1 MFKRLA
7 LVLSVVVALAAAG
20 VATAGSCPHPGR
32 GTIGLGSV
40 DGSVAGF
47 AASAAALQGH
57 CYLQFGGHGS
67 VLKNP
72 RIYVRCYQNGVLVYG
87 EAGGAS
93 DTFTLG
99 GGWSLWVANGGGAAQ
114 CWADLY
120 YFKTGNHEWNGSG
133 QQEYVW
139 LGSTAEWDAAG

>member
-7 LVLSVVVALAAAG
+7 LVLSVVVALAAVGVAAAG
-20 VATAGSCPHPGR
+20 VLPASGS
-32 GTIGLGSV
+32 GTIGLASV

-47 AASAAALQGH
+47 ARVQPHYEGTVTFNSAGT
-57 CYLQFGGHGS
+57 S
-67 VLKNP
+67 KLKNP

-99 GGWSLWVANGGGAAQ
+99 GGWSLWVANGGGSAQ

-139 LGSTAEWDAAG
+139 LGSTPEWDAAA